1 MCAIDKTIN
10 FARTILVG
18 FSTFQVNFFQNLHG
32 MRKKA
37 WLDVMDTG
45 IRDALNRLQ
54 ADMVALQESRQA
66 DTKSSAGDK
75 HETARAMVDQEL
87 QQLNQQREKAQRN
100 QSELQAL
107 TDAPCEAA
115 ARGAAVETD
124 RIIYFISISFGKLP
138 VDGAKPVYALSP
150 VSPAAQAM
158 LGKRA
163 GEEFEINGVRHAIL
177 EVY

>member
-1 MCAIDKTIN
+1 MK
-10 FARTILVG
+10 
-18 FSTFQVNFFQNLHG
+18 
-32 MRKKA
+32 KKA
-37 WLDVMDTG
+37 WLELMDAGVRET
-45 IRDALNRLQ
+45 LQRLQ
-54 ADMVALQESRQA
+54 ADMVVLQESRQS

-100 QSELQAL
+100 QSELQQL
-107 TDAPCEAA
+107 TEAPCEVA
-115 ARGAAVETD
+115 ARGAAVETE

-138 VDGAKPVYALSP
+138 VEGLKPVYALSP

-163 GEEFEINGVRHAIL
+163 GEVFEINGARQAIL
-177 EVY
+177 KVY

>member
-1 MCAIDKTIN
+1 MK
-10 FARTILVG
+10 
-18 FSTFQVNFFQNLHG
+18 
-32 MRKKA
+32 KKA
-37 WLDVMDTG
+37 WLELLDAGV
-45 IRDALNRLQ
+45 REALNRLQ
-54 ADMVALQESRQA
+54 ADMTALQESRQA

-100 QSELQAL
+100 QSELQQL
-107 TDAPCEAA
+107 TDAPCEVA
-115 ARGAAVETD
+115 ARGAAVETE

-138 VDGAKPVYALSP
+138 VEGAKPVYALSP

-163 GEEFEINGVRHAIL
+163 GEEFEINDASHTIL
-177 EVY
+177 KVY

>member
-1 MCAIDKTIN
+1 M
-10 FARTILVG
+10 
-18 FSTFQVNFFQNLHG
+18 
-32 MRKKA
+32 KKIA
-37 WLDVMDTG
+37 WLELMDAG
-45 IRDALNRLQ
+45 VRDALNRLQ
-54 ADMVALQESRQA
+54 ADMAALQESRQA

-100 QSELQAL
+100 QSELQQL
-107 TDAPCEAA
+107 TDAPVCEWLVVA
-115 ARGAAVETD
+115 ARGAAVETE

-138 VDGAKPVYALSP
+138 VEGAKPVYALSP

-163 GEEFEINGVRHAIL
+163 GEVFEINGARQTIL
-177 EVY
+177 KVY

>member
-1 MCAIDKTIN
+1 MCAFDKTIK
-10 FARTILVG
+10 FAGAILVG
-18 FSTFQVNFFQNLHG
+18 FSTFRFNFFQNLSG
-32 MRKKA
+32 MKKKA
-37 WLDVMDTG
+37 WLEIMNAGV
-45 IRDALNRLQ
+45 RDALSRLQ
-54 ADMVALQESRQA
+54 ADMTALQESRQA

-87 QQLNQQREKAQRN
+87 QQLNQQRENALRN
-100 QSELQAL
+100 QSELQQL
-107 TDAPCEAA
+107 TDVPYEVA

-138 VDGAKPVYALSP
+138 LEGVKPVYALSP

-163 GEEFEINGVRHAIL
+163 GEDFEINGARQTIL

>member
-1 MCAIDKTIN
+1 M
-10 FARTILVG
+10 
-18 FSTFQVNFFQNLHG
+18 
-32 MRKKA
+32 KKKV
-37 WLDVMDTG
+37 WLEIMHAGV
-45 IRDALNRLQ
+45 RDALNRLQ
-54 ADMVALQESRQA
+54 ADIMALQESRQA

-100 QSELQAL
+100 QSELRQL

-124 RIIYFISISFGKLP
+124 RSIYFISISFGKLP
-138 VDGAKPVYALSP
+138 VNGGKPVYALSP

-163 GEEFEINGVRHAIL
+163 GEAFEINGMRHTIL
-177 EVY
+177 KVY

>member
-1 MCAIDKTIN
+1 MKHLVAQALID
-10 FARTILVG
+10 
-18 FSTFQVNFFQNLHG
+18 H
-32 MRKKA
+32 
-37 WLDVMDTG
+37 
-45 IRDALNRLQ
+45 LQ
-54 ADMVALQESRQA
+54 AAKSEAMSRLNSLKEALESEA
-66 DTKSSAGDK
+66 KSSAGDK

-87 QQLNQQREKAQRN
+87 QQLNQQREKARRN

-107 TDAPCEAA
+107 TDAPCEVA

-138 VDGAKPVYALSP
+138 VEGVKPVYALSP

-163 GEEFEINGVRHAIL
+163 GDVFEINGVRHAIL
-177 EVY
+177 QVY

>member
-1 MCAIDKTIN
+1 MK
-10 FARTILVG
+10 
-18 FSTFQVNFFQNLHG
+18 
-32 MRKKA
+32 KKA
-37 WLDVMDTG
+37 WLELMDAGVRET
-45 IRDALNRLQ
+45 LQRLQ
-54 ADMVALQESRQA
+54 ADMVVLQESRQA

-100 QSELQAL
+100 QSELQQL
-107 TDAPCEAA
+107 TEAPCDTA

-138 VDGAKPVYALSP
+138 VEGAKPVYALSP

-163 GEEFEINGVRHAIL
+163 GEVFEINGMRHTIL
-177 EVY
+177 KVY

>member
-1 MCAIDKTIN
+1 MCAFDKTFK
-10 FARTILVG
+10 FAEAILVG
-18 FSTFQVNFFQNLHG
+18 FSTFQFNFFQNLSG
-32 MRKKA
+32 MKKQA
-37 WLDVMDTG
+37 WLKIMDAG
-45 IRDALNRLQ
+45 VRDALNRLQ

-100 QSELQAL
+100 QSELQQL
-107 TDAPCEAA
+107 TDAPCEVA
-115 ARGAAVETD
+115 ARGAAVETE

-138 VDGAKPVYALSP
+138 VVGAKPVYALSP

-163 GEEFEINGVRHAIL
+163 GEVFEINGATHTIL
-177 EVY
+177 KVY

>member
-1 MCAIDKTIN
+1 MK
-10 FARTILVG
+10 
-18 FSTFQVNFFQNLHG
+18 
-32 MRKKA
+32 KKA
-37 WLDVMDTG
+37 WLEMMDAGVGDV
-45 IRDALNRLQ
+45 LNRLQ
-54 ADMVALQESRQA
+54 ADMVTLHESRQA

-100 QSELQAL
+100 QSELQQL
-107 TDAPCEAA
+107 TDAPCEVA
-115 ARGAAVETD
+115 ARGAAVETE

-138 VDGAKPVYALSP
+138 VEGPKPVYALSP

-163 GEEFEINGVRHAIL
+163 QEAFEINGTKHVIL
-177 EVY
+177 AVY

>member
-1 MCAIDKTIN
+1 MK
-10 FARTILVG
+10 
-18 FSTFQVNFFQNLHG
+18 
-32 MRKKA
+32 KKA
-37 WLDVMDTG
+37 WLELMDAGVRET
-45 IRDALNRLQ
+45 LQRLQ
-54 ADMVALQESRQA
+54 ADMLVLQESRQS

-100 QSELQAL
+100 QSELQQL
-107 TDAPCEAA
+107 TEAPCEVA
-115 ARGAAVETD
+115 ARGAAVETE

-138 VDGAKPVYALSP
+138 VEGPKPVYALSP

-163 GEEFEINGVRHAIL
+163 GEVFEINGARQAIL
-177 EVY
+177 KVY